1 MLKAEGL
8 TASDL
13 VMSEVCFGYSEREE
27 MSRFEVLATKGF
39 CATLQ

>member
-1 MLKAEGL
+1 MLKVEGL
-8 TASDL
+8 TALDL
-13 VMSEVCFGYSEREE
+13 VMSEVCFGYSERE